1 MVSPA
6 LVMAGVLVH
15 AILEGLAIGLQT
27 SYSGVVI
34 AFVAMASH
42 KWVES
47 IAISA
52 RFIKVRRYSLERN
65 ILKWVDGGTNFV
77 PVPCGGN
84 QTWEV

>member
-1 MVSPA
+1 MLSPA

-15 AILEGLAIGLQT
+15 AILEGLAVGLQA
-27 SYSGVVI
+27 SYADVVV

-52 RFIKVRRYSLERN
+52 RFIKVRHNALERDHEVEG
-65 ILKWVDGGTNFV
+65 K
-77 PVPCGGN
+77 
-84 QTWEV
+84 QTLGWRVAHM